1 MRHVLIFAKSPYGK
15 TPYDKWLAGC
25 GIEPIIVA
33 SSEHVEGYAH
43 LEHVYG
49 FDDYETNQLVEKTA
63 LRLARAH
70 AVVAVFA
77 RAETD
82 VLRAAR
88 LRELLGL
95 PGQHTASALAF
106 RDKVVMKDHLAG
118 GPVELPAYRRLDC
131 AYTALEFIAE
141 HGYPVVIKPVAESGS
156 LGTAVIRDEA
166 ELDAYLARPWP
177 GDSEIESFVPGEMY
191 HIDGLVANGETV
203 FLQPSRYINSALS
216 FRTNDW
222 VASVP
227 LAPGEPA
234 YNRLIEVSHAIVARL
249 PTPLNTVIHLEVW
262 ITPDDRLVFC
272 EIASR
277 TGGGIIGS
285 MIRHAFGVDLD
296 KEWLRLECGL
306 PSALDAH
313 VYRPAAGLSIP
324 PSHGV
329 LERLPVGEEPEGI
342 LEASLSGA
350 VGQEFHGG
358 VKSGAFLA
366 GYIVGAP
373 AHEDLVPRLEK
384 VAAWFYERTL
394 WRPVGSPAAGR

>member
-1 MRHVLIFAKSPYGK
+1 LRHVLIFAKSPYPR
-15 TPYDKWLAGC
+15 TPYDRWLAGS
-25 GIEPIIVA
+25 GIEPIILA
-33 SSEHVEGYAH
+33 PAEYAQGYAH
-43 LEHVYG
+43 LQHVYG

-70 AVVAVFA
+70 ELVAVFA

-82 VLRAAR
+82 VIRAAG
-88 LRELLGL
+88 LRELLRL

-118 GPVELPAYRRLDC
+118 GPVELPVYRRLDS

-166 ELDAYLARPWP
+166 DLDAYLARPWP
-177 GDSEIESFVPGEMY
+177 GQSEIETFVPGDMY
-191 HIDGLVANGETV
+191 HIDGLVANGRTV

-216 FRTNDW
+216 FRTEDW
-222 VASVP
+222 VASLP
-227 LAPGEPA
+227 LTSADPA
-234 YNRLIEVSHAIVARL
+234 YQRLIEAAHAVLRRL
-249 PTPLNTVIHLEVW
+249 PTPPTTVIHLELW

-285 MIRHAFGVDLD
+285 MIRHAFGIDLD
-296 KEWLRLECGL
+296 KEWFALECGL
-306 PSALDAH
+306 PARLEAH
-313 VYRPAAGLSIP
+313 ACRPAAGLSIP

-329 LERLPVGEEPEGI
+329 LEQLPVGEEPECV
-342 LEASLSGA
+342 LETMLGGA
-350 VGQEFHGG
+350 IGQEFHGA
-358 VKSGAFLA
+358 VKSGTFLA
-366 GYIVGAP
+366 GYIVGAD
-373 AHEDLVPRLEK
+373 AHADLVAQLEK
-384 VAAWFYERTL
+384 VATWFAERTV
-394 WRPVGSPAAGR
+394 WRTADA